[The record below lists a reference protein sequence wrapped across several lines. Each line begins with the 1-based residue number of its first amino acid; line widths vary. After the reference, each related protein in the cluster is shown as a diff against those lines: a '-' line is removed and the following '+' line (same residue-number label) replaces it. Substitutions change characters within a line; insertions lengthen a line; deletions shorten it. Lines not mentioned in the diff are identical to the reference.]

1 MRNSNLLTT
10 DVPTTARLLG
20 WSGLIPF
27 CALPLAMLWLPE
39 HAATAGE
46 VLGYYAFGILCF
58 LLGIWWGIGVMR
70 GEPGVLLYSNGLFLV
85 LFTARA
91 LLGLSGFMLVAA
103 LLFIAVLLLE
113 RILPVFQRQP
123 RYYAIMR
130 SQLSLVAAASLLIS
144 GQVLS

>member
-1 MRNSNLLTT
+1 MRDSNLLTT

-20 WSGLIPF
+20 WSGLVPF
-27 CALPLAMLWLPE
+27 CALPLLMLWLPE
-39 HAATAGE
+39 YAAIAGD

-70 GEPGVLLYSNGLFLV
+70 GEPRVLLYSNGLFLV

-91 LLGLSGFMLVAA
+91 LLGLAGFMLVAA
-103 LLFIAVLLLE
+103 LLFIALLLLE
-113 RILPVFQRQP
+113 RTLPVFRRQP
-123 RYYAIMR
+123 RYYALMR
-130 SQLSLVAAASLLIS
+130 SQLSIVAAASLLIS